1 MNVIFQIARKQSSIF
16 VLSCWKAQV
25 KERGLTSRYLH
36 ASMFGTAAT
45 ARGLADVLPL
55 INARFRE
62 RPFEVVWRSALH
74 FAQRHSDPP
83 PMMVMV
89 NRAP

>member
-1 MNVIFQIARKQSSIF
+1 
-16 VLSCWKAQV
+16 
-25 KERGLTSRYLH
+25 
-36 ASMFGTAAT
+36 MFGTAAT